1 MTCLEA
7 QSNIMAFIEGRLPED
22 QIEDFVRHMKY
33 CPNCFEEL
41 EIYYTLIVG
50 MRQLDDNTELSHN
63 FTKDLNDELDKLTS
77 RLKNVKR
84 AKVSSFGIIL
94 AVAVSF
100 LVVFYNQCLSKVYN
114 IEQQMLKNR
123 QGDSFFYEY
132 FCDYIDFEDTD
143 IVVELTTVKE
153 IPEPTFYDIVHYYN
167 KSHTIETDENN
178 DN

>member
-7 QSNIMAFIEGRLPED
+7 QSNIMAFIEGKLPED

-50 MRQLDDNTELSHN
+50 MKQLDSNTELSHN
-63 FTKDLNDELDKLTS
+63 FTKDLNDELDKLTN

-84 AKVSSFGIIL
+84 VKISSFGVIL
-94 AVAVSF
+94 ATAVFF

-123 QGDSFFYEY
+123 QGESFFYEH
-132 FCDYIDFEDTD
+132 FSDYIDFEDTD
-143 IVVELTTVKE
+143 AIVELTRVEE

-167 KSHTIETDENN
+167 MKHIIETDENN